1 MKMVILAYNIALDEE
16 IMELME
22 GAVLDFY
29 TKWTKVLGKG
39 STSGSHLGTPVWP
52 GFNNVLMVAA
62 EDDKVPALLD
72 GVRDLRRRLGKEG
85 IKAFVL
91 PLEEVT

>member
-22 GAVLDFY
+22 GAALDFY

-39 STSGSHLGTPVWP
+39 RSGGPHLGTPVWP
-52 GFNNVLMVAA
+52 GFNNVLMAAA
-62 EDDKVPALLD
+62 EDDKVPPLLD